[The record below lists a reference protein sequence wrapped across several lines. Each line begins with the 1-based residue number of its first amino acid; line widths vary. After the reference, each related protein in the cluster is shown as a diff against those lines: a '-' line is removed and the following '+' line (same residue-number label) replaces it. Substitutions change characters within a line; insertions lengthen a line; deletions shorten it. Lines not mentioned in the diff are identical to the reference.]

1 MIEYRKMLKSDIAA
15 GLALCR
21 AAGWNQLENDW
32 NMFLDLAPECARVA
46 IDEEGKVVGTVTT
59 INYEDRFSWIGMVL
73 VDPGKKRQGIGT
85 QLLREALNILQNL
98 DTVKLDATPAGRE
111 VYVKLGFVDEYILSR
126 MVLTEEAEPLPGDGR
141 NVSAEHFD
149 YILEQDKNVFG
160 ASRENLLK
168 RMFKNYPELSFTIN
182 NNSYSFARKGF
193 NFTQIGPVIAERIDD
208 AKQLLISALNNVKG
222 PVVIDVMDNSPFQQW
237 LRSRGFTEQRKLIRM
252 YHGKNSYPGIPAKQ
266 FAILGPEFG

>member
-168 RMFKNYPELSFTIN
+168 RMFKNYPELSF
-182 NNSYSFARKGF
+182 
-193 NFTQIGPVIAERIDD
+193 
-208 AKQLLISALNNVKG
+208 
-222 PVVIDVMDNSPFQQW
+222 
-237 LRSRGFTEQRKLIRM
+237 KLSGTLF
-252 YHGKNSYPGIPAKQ
+252 YNK
-266 FAILGPEFG
+266 